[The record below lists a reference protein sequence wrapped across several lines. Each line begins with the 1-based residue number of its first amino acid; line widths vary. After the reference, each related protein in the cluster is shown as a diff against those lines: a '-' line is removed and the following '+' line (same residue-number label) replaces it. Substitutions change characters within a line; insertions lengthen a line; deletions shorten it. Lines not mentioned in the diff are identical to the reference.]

1 MENKR
6 VTTKI
11 VEILREVFE
20 EDGQNA
26 IGVTVEENSPI
37 VGPEAII
44 SSRGLV
50 EVLLLI
56 EEYAED
62 ELGIEFD
69 WQDDATLS
77 ARRSI
82 FKTPQSLAAH
92 LFYLQRK
99 AS

>member
-1 MENKR
+1 MDNQLITSK
-6 VTTKI
+6 V
-11 VEILREVFE
+11 VDILLEVFK

-26 IGVTVEENSPI
+26 NGIIVDKTSPI
-37 VGPEAII
+37 VGSKAII

-50 EVLLLI
+50 EVMLLV

-62 ELGIEFD
+62 ELGVEFD
-69 WQDDATLS
+69 WQHDATLS

-92 LFYLQRK
+92 LVFLQK
-99 AS
+99 EIP